1 MKRFRFIERKKTI
14 FPVRRLCK
22 VLRVSES
29 GYYAWASRPASQRQR
44 DDMVF
49 LAYIRSQHVVNHR
62 AYGRKRM
69 SVELKSQGIVIGERR
84 IARLMR
90 DNDIHV
96 VRTRKFKRT
105 TDSNHTHNV
114 APNLLDGNFQASA
127 PNEKWAGDISYLW
140 TAEGWLYL
148 AVIIDLY
155 SRRVI
160 GWAVSDR
167 LKRDLPIEALKRAI
181 ALRQPPSGVIHHSD
195 RGSQYCSN
203 DYRKL
208 LKDHGFLSS
217 MSGKGYCYDNAA
229 VETFFKSLKAE
240 LIWREQYETREQAQN
255 ALFHYI
261 NGFYNPRRRHS
272 YLGSVSP
279 VKYECRAG

>member
-1 MKRFRFIERKKTI
+1 MKRFRFIERKKAL

-29 GYYAWASRPASQRQR
+29 GYYAWASRPACQRQR

-49 LAYIRSQHVVNHR
+49 LAYIRSQHIANRR

-69 SVELKSQGIVIGERR
+69 SVELKSQGIAIGERR

-140 TAEGWLYL
+140 TALPGRACVHAREG
-148 AVIIDLY
+148 
-155 SRRVI
+155 
-160 GWAVSDR
+160 
-167 LKRDLPIEALKRAI
+167 
-181 ALRQPPSGVIHHSD
+181 
-195 RGSQYCSN
+195 
-203 DYRKL
+203 RKV
-208 LKDHGFLSS
+208 G
-217 MSGKGYCYDNAA
+217 C
-229 VETFFKSLKAE
+229 
-240 LIWREQYETREQAQN
+240 I
-255 ALFHYI
+255 
-261 NGFYNPRRRHS
+261 
-272 YLGSVSP
+272 
-279 VKYECRAG
+279 

>member
-1 MKRFRFIERKKTI
+1 M
-14 FPVRRLCK
+14 CK
-22 VLRVSES
+22 VLGVSEN

-49 LAYIRSQHVVNHR
+49 LAYIYAEHARNYR

-69 SVELKSQGIVIGERR
+69 ADELKDQGVAIGERR
-84 IARLMR
+84 VGRLMR
-90 DNDIHV
+90 DNDICV
-96 VRTRKFKRT
+96 VRTHKFKRT
-105 TDSNHTHNV
+105 TNSNHTYNT
-114 APNLLDGNFQASA
+114 APNLLDGDFEATG
-127 PNEKWAGDISYLW
+127 PNQKWAGDISYLW

-181 ALRQPPSGVIHHSD
+181 ALRQPPPGVIHHSD

-208 LKDHGFLSS
+208 LKDHRFLSS
-217 MSGKGYCYDNAA
+217 MYSKGNCYDNAA

-240 LIWREQYETREQAQN
+240 LIWREKYETRQQAQN

-272 YLGSVSP
+272 YLGNISP
-279 VKYECRAG
+279 VKYESIAD

>member
-1 MKRFRFIERKKTI
+1 MLLW
-14 FPVRRLCK
+14 P
-22 VLRVSES
+22 
-29 GYYAWASRPASQRQR
+29 WAK
-44 DDMVF
+44 
-49 LAYIRSQHVVNHR
+49 L
-62 AYGRKRM
+62 
-69 SVELKSQGIVIGERR
+69 ERR
-84 IARLMR
+84 AVCAER
-90 DNDIHV
+90 
-96 VRTRKFKRT
+96 RTYGSGRRSAK
-105 TDSNHTHNV
+105 
-114 APNLLDGNFQASA
+114 ALLTPF
-127 PNEKWAGDISYLW
+127 W

-148 AVIIDLY
+148 AVIIDLF

-181 ALRQPPSGVIHHSD
+181 ALRQPLPGVIHHSD

-208 LKDHGFLSS
+208 LKDHGFLAS
-217 MSGKGYCYDNAA
+217 MSGKGNCFDNAA

-240 LIWREQYETREQAQN
+240 LIWREQYETRKQAQN

-272 YLGSVSP
+272 YLGSISP
-279 VKYECRAG
+279 VKYESMTA

>member
-1 MKRFRFIERKKTI
+1 MRFRFIEKEKANFSICRM
-14 FPVRRLCK
+14 CK

-29 GYYAWASRPASQRQR
+29 GYYAWLSRPASQRQR
-44 DDMVF
+44 DDMVY
-49 LAYIRSQHVVNHR
+49 LAHIRAEHARNYRS
-62 AYGRKRM
+62 YGRKRM
-69 SVELKSQGIVIGERR
+69 TDELRDQGIVIGERR
-84 IARLMR
+84 VGRLMR
-90 DNDIHV
+90 ENDIRI
-96 VRTRKFKRT
+96 VRTHKFKRT
-105 TDSNHTHNV
+105 TNSNHNHNI
-114 APNLLDGNFQASA
+114 APNLLDGDFQATG
-127 PNEKWAGDISYLW
+127 PNQKWAGDISYLW

-181 ALRQPPSGVIHHSD
+181 ALRQPPPGVIHHSD

-208 LKDHGFLSS
+208 LKDHGFLAS
-217 MSGKGYCYDNAA
+217 MSGKGKCYDNAA

-255 ALFHYI
+255 TLFHYI

-272 YLGSVSP
+272 YLGSISP
-279 VKYECRAG
+279 VKYERLAG

>member
-1 MKRFRFIERKKTI
+1 MEIFR
-14 FPVRRLCK
+14 P
-22 VLRVSES
+22 
-29 GYYAWASRPASQRQR
+29 R
-44 DDMVF
+44 D
-49 LAYIRSQHVVNHR
+49 QN
-62 AYGRKRM
+62 
-69 SVELKSQGIVIGERR
+69 Q
-84 IARLMR
+84 
-90 DNDIHV
+90 
-96 VRTRKFKRT
+96 
-105 TDSNHTHNV
+105 
-114 APNLLDGNFQASA
+114 
-127 PNEKWAGDISYLW
+127 KWAGDISYLW

-167 LKRDLPIEALKRAI
+167 LKRDLPIKALKRAI
-181 ALRQPPSGVIHHSD
+181 ALRQPPPGVIHHSD

-217 MSGKGYCYDNAA
+217 MSGKGNCYGNAT

-240 LIWREQYETREQAQN
+240 LIWREHYETREQAQN

-272 YLGSVSP
+272 YLGSISP
-279 VKYECRAG
+279 VKCESMAA